1 MPKMTIKRYSHSA
14 LSVIEA
20 VGLFIIAV
28 ATVVATYHE
37 VVKMVLSRE
46 VTLAD
51 ILLLFIYLEIF
62 AMIAIYVNAHRLP
75 VRMPIYIAMVALA
88 RYLILDMKE
97 MDNWQMITVSGAIF
111 ILALTVLLHRYGHV
125 RFPYPDSEK
134 FQPPRQDA
142 D

>member
-1 MPKMTIKRYSHSA
+1 MPKVTLKRYSHSA
-14 LSVIEA
+14 LSAIEG
-20 VGLFIIAV
+20 VGLFIIAI

-37 VVKMVLSRE
+37 VVKMLVTRE

-97 MDNWQMITVSGAIF
+97 MDNWQMITVAGAILM
-111 ILALTVLLHRYGHV
+111 LALTVLVHRFGHV
-125 RFPYPDSEK
+125 RFPYQDSE
-134 FQPPRQDA
+134 RLNMRDTDA
-142 D
+142 N